1 MSAQLWVSVVQIG
14 CFFGLVALGYY
25 LVLEGADFFN
35 FALGPF
41 AMFSGLTASWL
52 MAQQGWPL
60 GFAAV
65 LGIAIAAV
73 LAVVTE
79 VALVRPIDARTGGG
93 ELPSLIAVVAV
104 LFAVEQLAG
113 TLFGRQLMPGRSWLP
128 DTTLDLGFVTVDG
141 QTLVLVACTLVSFT
155 GVWVWMR
162 KSKYGRILRAVGSN
176 REAARTLGMPVGRVR
191 LVAFALAGLV
201 VGLAGQLF
209 SAKAG
214 VSFQSGFGW
223 ALSGFLA
230 LVIGGTGSVW
240 APLAGGLLLALAQ
253 TLVPY
258 YLGSAS
264 LDYAVLAVAILFF
277 ALRPSGLFVRR
288 VRV

>member
-25 LVLEGADFFN
+25 LVLEGANFFN

-52 MAQQGWPL
+52 MARQGWPL
-60 GFAAV
+60 AAAV
-65 LGIAIAAV
+65 VVGIAVAA
-73 LAVVTE
+73 LFAVITE

-113 TLFGRQLMPGRSWLP
+113 TLFGRHLMPGRSWLP
-128 DTTLDLGFVTVDG
+128 DVSLKLGSVTIDG
-141 QTLVLVACTLVSFT
+141 QTIALAVCTLVAFT
-155 GVWVWMR
+155 GIWMWMR
-162 KSKYGRILRAVGSN
+162 RSKYGRILRAVGSN
-176 REAARTLGMPVGRVR
+176 REAAKTLGMPVGRVR
-191 LVAFALAGLV
+191 LVAFGLAGLV

-209 SAKAG
+209 AAKAG

-240 APLAGGLLLALAQ
+240 APLAGGLLLAVIQ
-253 TLVPY
+253 TFVPY
-258 YLGSAS
+258 YLGSDS

-277 ALRPSGLFVRR
+277 ALRPDGLIVRR